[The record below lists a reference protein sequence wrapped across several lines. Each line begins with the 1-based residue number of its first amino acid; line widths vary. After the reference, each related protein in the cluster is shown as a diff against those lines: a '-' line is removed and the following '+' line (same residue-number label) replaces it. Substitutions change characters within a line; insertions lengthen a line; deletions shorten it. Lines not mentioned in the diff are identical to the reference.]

1 MTLAQHGPTTSHQTF
16 RGQKTFGA
24 LDGLRALSILA
35 VLWHHTYESP
45 TGWRATQR
53 GFLGVDLFFVISGYL
68 ITAIIL
74 AGRSGSAFA
83 AEIGTM
89 KVTQELDALRTFGID
104 PVRFLVIP
112 RMLATVLVTPLL
124 SVWCSILGVLG
135 GYFVLGPK
143 GITFLQ
149 YVFEVRNALTVGGF
163 LQGLAKAA
171 VFALLV
177 SGIGCLAGL
186 RTGQGPGAVGVST
199 TRAVVCGIVAI
210 VVADSVLGAFFYAL
224 GI

>member
-1 MTLAQHGPTTSHQTF
+1 M
-16 RGQKTFGA
+16 
-24 LDGLRALSILA
+24 
-35 VLWHHTYESP
+35 
-45 TGWRATQR
+45 
-53 GFLGVDLFFVISGYL
+53 
-68 ITAIIL
+68 
-74 AGRSGSAFA
+74 
-83 AEIGTM
+83 
-89 KVTQELDALRTFGID
+89 
-104 PVRFLVIP
+104 
-112 RMLATVLVTPLL
+112 
-124 SVWCSILGVLG
+124 
-135 GYFVLGPK
+135 
-143 GITFLQ
+143 
-149 YVFEVRNALTVGGF
+149 FEVRNALTVGGF